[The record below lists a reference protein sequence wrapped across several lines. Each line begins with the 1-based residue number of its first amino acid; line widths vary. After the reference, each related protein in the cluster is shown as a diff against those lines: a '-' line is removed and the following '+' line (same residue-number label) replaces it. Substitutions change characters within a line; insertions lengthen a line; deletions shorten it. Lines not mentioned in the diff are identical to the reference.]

1 MLIFNKIDGFSFYKK
16 ILSVKKNWK
25 VFSSIYLI
33 ILEWNKKAAYF
44 CDFSCNKKSAFS
56 PRLDRMH

>member
-33 ILEWNKKAAYF
+33 IL
-44 CDFSCNKKSAFS
+44 
-56 PRLDRMH
+56 